1 MDIQPD
7 KQNLD
12 RTFATTIY
20 YIDFYQRD
28 YKWTD
33 EPVRRLIDDIF
44 YQFDD
49 AYAKH
54 SSLEPKA
61 ENVNSRYPWYYL
73 NTYVTNTVQGR
84 VFVVDG
90 QQRLTTLTLF
100 LLQLFRM
107 AKEFDSKT
115 VGWLERKI
123 AGYAG
128 TEYEFWMNHVRHI
141 QVLKALMEGDEP
153 STIDTSSGITAVN
166 MVQNFTVIA
175 SELKSRLKTP
185 HRFETFVHYFL
196 YRLVLINLAVDSTHV
211 PMVFEVINDRGV
223 RLKPYEILKGKLL
236 GQIDKLELDS
246 GGYNELWEK
255 HVSAVNANRE
265 DEIDS
270 FFKYWLKAKFADTRK
285 NGQRFDGDYHRE
297 MFKPDMNVKL
307 KLDHEPSQV
316 KGFLKGAFSYY
327 AGLYAKLW
335 KSSQQQDDLYP
346 AVFFNS
352 LNELDSQY
360 LLVLSACTVNDPQEA
375 DKIRVVTEQLD
386 RFFTLL
392 QLQGA
397 YDSNEFAARLFEISA
412 DMREMPV
419 EEIPA
424 VFDKHLMAEIAERRA
439 SEVKQVFSYTLFRPM
454 SIDRLNTRFI
464 RYFFGRVELLL
475 ANGMQLK
482 MKHGL
487 QELVTSRG
495 VKTGFHVE
503 HILSRNAESL
513 AAFDGDEERFEV
525 ERNRLG
531 GVLLLKGKDN
541 ISSGNELYG
550 HKLKSYANT
559 LYWNET
565 LRADSYH
572 SKLDFRDF
580 AKAHQLS
587 FKPLDKFEAEE
598 LEERQRLLFEL
609 SALIWS
615 APTGAIQ

>member
-12 RTFATTIY
+12 RTFATTVY

-44 YQFDD
+44 YQFDE

-54 SSLEPKA
+54 SALEPKA
-61 ENVNSRYPWYYL
+61 ENVNARYPWYYL
-73 NTYVTNTVQGR
+73 NTYVTNTIQGR

-100 LLQLFRM
+100 LLQLYRM
-107 AKEFDSKT
+107 AKTFESKT

-141 QVLKALMEGDEP
+141 QVLKALMEGAEP
-153 STIDTSSGITAVN
+153 ADVDTSSGVTAVN
-166 MVQNFTVIA
+166 MVQNFSVIA
-175 SELKSRLKTP
+175 TELKQRLATK
-185 HRFETFVHYFL
+185 HQFETFVYYFL

-236 GQIDKLELDS
+236 GQIDKLELEN
-246 GGYNELWEK
+246 GGYNELWEER
-255 HVSAVNANRE
+255 VRSVNVNRE
-265 DEIDS
+265 DEIDN
-270 FFKYWLKAKFADTRK
+270 FFRYWLKAKFADTRK
-285 NGQRFDGDYHRE
+285 IGQRFDGAYHRE
-297 MFKPDMNVKL
+297 MFMADMNAL
-307 KLDHEPSQV
+307 LRLDHEPSQV
-316 KGFLKGAFSYY
+316 KAFLKGAFSYY

-335 KSSQQQDDLYP
+335 KASQQEDAKYP

-360 LLVLSACTVNDPQEA
+360 LLVISACTVNDPQEEV
-375 DKIRVVTEQLD
+375 KIRVVTEQLD
-386 RFFTLL
+386 RLFTLL

-412 DMREMPV
+412 DLRGKLAEA
-419 EEIPA
+419 IPA
-424 VFDKHLMAEIAERRA
+424 IFDKHLMAEIAERRA
-439 SEVKQVFSYTLFRPM
+439 TAVKQVFSYTLFRPM
-454 SIDRLNTRFI
+454 SIDRLNIRFI

-475 ANGMQLK
+475 SAGMKLK
-482 MKHGL
+482 MKHAL
-487 QELVTSRG
+487 QDLVTPRG
-495 VKTGFHVE
+495 AKTGFHVE
-503 HILSRNAESL
+503 HILSRNEESL
-513 AAFDGDEERFEV
+513 AAFDGDEERFDV

-541 ISSGNELYG
+541 ISSSNELYAQ
-550 HKLKSYANT
+550 KLKSYANT

-565 LRADSYH
+565 LRADTYH

-580 AKAHQLS
+580 VKEHQLA
-587 FKPLDKFEAEE
+587 FKALDKFGPDE

-615 APTGAIQ
+615 APTVSAS